1 MKLRFLLLCFAILF
15 ASVTWDKPANAS
27 LLQYDV
33 SGSDN
38 FSFVLDSDM
47 IGTDANTAFFFTNV
61 PNTSVHPIF
70 EILAFFDSDDGGGF
84 VATPYFSDDPN
95 VVYFNL
101 FGDQLF
107 LGSTAAPTLLTG
119 TFNLSNGSDMSDVL
133 TVTAIPEPSTWA
145 MMILGFVGVG
155 FMAYRR
161 RNQTAELRVAF

>member
-1 MKLRFLLLCFAILF
+1 MNLRVLLLCFAVLF
-15 ASVTWDKPANAS
+15 ASVTSDKPANAS

-47 IGTDANTAFFFTNV
+47 IGTDATTAFYLTNV
-61 PNTSVHPIF
+61 PNTSAHPIF

-84 VATPYFSDDPN
+84 VATPYFSDDPS

-101 FGDQLF
+101 FGPQLF

-119 TFNLSNGSDMSDVL
+119 SFSLSNGSDISDML

-145 MMILGFVGVG
+145 MMILGFVGVS

-161 RNQTAELRVAF
+161 RNQTPALSAT